1 MPSHI
6 TFKTNYSINL
16 YLLAKNIFININT
29 NMITNNYN
37 SINFGARFINNV
49 KIQKYNDETNSYD
62 NVKASFV
69 EFDPKNDKDLKA
81 VQKVGTGWYGQ
92 VIAKNVSDYAEL
104 KAENNWQT
112 QNKKIYILTAQKNG
126 FRDLKS
132 DKILGLT
139 MTSHSPCTGDEIDLL
154 QTKPDCKHIERNRP
168 YKGIGKNILQSLQKI
183 YNKTFELTSTVEGAN
198 FYEAMGLE
206 LIDKACLRYKWTNP
220 KLLKK

>member
-49 KIQKYNDETNSYD
+49 KLQKYNDETNSYD

-92 VIAKNVSDYAEL
+92 FIAKNISDYAEL
-104 KAENNWQT
+104 KAENNWQA

-139 MTSHSPCTGDEIDLL
+139 MTSHSSCTGDEIDLL

-168 YKGIGKNILQSLQKI
+168 YKGIGKNILKSLQKI

>member
-1 MPSHI
+1 M
-6 TFKTNYSINL
+6 
-16 YLLAKNIFININT
+16 
-29 NMITNNYN
+29 
-37 SINFGARFINNV
+37 
-49 KIQKYNDETNSYD
+49 
-62 NVKASFV
+62 
-69 EFDPKNDKDLKA
+69 KA

-92 VIAKNVSDYAEL
+92 FIAKNISDYAEL
-104 KAENNWQT
+104 KAENNWQA

-139 MTSHSPCTGDEIDLL
+139 MTSHSSCTGDEIDLL

-168 YKGIGKNILQSLQKI
+168 YKGIGKNILKSLQKI

>member
-49 KIQKYNDETNSYD
+49 KLQKYNDETNSYD

-81 VQKVGTGWYGQ
+81 VQKVSTDWHGQ
-92 VIAKNVSDYAEL
+92 LIAKNISDYAEL
-104 KAENNWQT
+104 KAENNWQA

-126 FRDLKS
+126 FRFS
-132 DKILGLT
+132 
-139 MTSHSPCTGDEIDLL
+139 C
-154 QTKPDCKHIERNRP
+154 
-168 YKGIGKNILQSLQKI
+168 KNI
-183 YNKTFELTSTVEGAN
+183 
-198 FYEAMGLE
+198 
-206 LIDKACLRYKWTNP
+206 C
-220 KLLKK
+220 